1 MMSGNAMTEGMNRAA
16 LLLAII
22 AMPLTIAGC
31 GDSDSRQTSAAGKPA
46 TGEDASRLC
55 TAIEASGLARQC
67 TISSRF
73 NTIGVII
80 DSNDDEVG
88 RNVCAAIANRFS
100 PLTSRFSGHW
110 KLQVFSPYRSDKAM
124 ASCPLY

>member
-1 MMSGNAMTEGMNRAA
+1 MTDRMNRAA
-16 LLLAII
+16 VLLVIL

-31 GDSDSRQTSAAGKPA
+31 GDSDSRQTPAAGKPA
-46 TGEDASRLC
+46 TAEDASKLC
-55 TAIEASGLARQC
+55 VAIEASGLAGQC

-88 RNVCAAIANRFS
+88 RNVCAAIANRVS
-100 PLTSRFSGHW
+100 PLTSHFSDHW
-110 KLQVFSPYRSDKAM
+110 KLQVSSPYRSDKPM
-124 ASCPLY
+124 TVCPLY